1 MSLCRV
7 LAGLAVI
14 SCAATGLSLAA
25 TPASA
30 APAPGAGCAKVFV
43 LAIPGTW
50 DNGPRNGAGVPGML
64 ARATAGL
71 GAGTQVLPVKYSQSF
86 FPWDN
91 GGKVYPNS
99 KAQAVDVA
107 QRLGEQALSRC
118 PGSKV
123 ALIGYSQGADAAG
136 DLAARIGTGGARI
149 RPQQVA
155 GVVLVSDPRRSRT
168 DHLIGSPL
176 GGEGVGG
183 PRPGGFG
190 WVSNRINTICDPN
203 DMYCNTPPNYYVTKI
218 AGALAEGGQNPGLAA
233 GVLNQ
238 MVVQGGIGNVTNEL
252 SDAKARQQIMEYN
265 AFIEGG
271 AHTDYGAY
279 QVRPGVS
286 ALAWA
291 HDYLAGLG

>member
-1 MSLCRV
+1 MSLRRA
-7 LAGLAVI
+7 LAGLAVL
-14 SCAATGLSLAA
+14 SCATAGLGVAA
-25 TPASA
+25 TSANA
-30 APAPGAGCAKVFV
+30 APAPGGGCAKVFV

-64 ARATAGL
+64 SRATAGL
-71 GAGTQVLPVKYSQSF
+71 GAGKQVLAVNYSQSF

-107 QRLGEQALSRC
+107 QRLGAQALSRC

-136 DLAARIGTGGARI
+136 DLAARIGTGQAPI

-155 GVVLVSDPRRSRT
+155 GVVLVSDPRRSPA
-168 DHLIGSPL
+168 DHLIGRPL

-183 PRPGGFG
+183 PRAGGFG
-190 WVSNRINTICDPN
+190 WVSNRINTICDPD

-233 GVLNQ
+233 SVLSQ
-238 MVVQGGIGNVTNEL
+238 MVLQGGIGSVPDEL
-252 SDAKARQQIMEYN
+252 SDAKARQQIVEYN
-265 AFIEGG
+265 AFIQGG

-279 QVRPGVS
+279 QVQPGVS
-286 ALAWA
+286 ALQWA